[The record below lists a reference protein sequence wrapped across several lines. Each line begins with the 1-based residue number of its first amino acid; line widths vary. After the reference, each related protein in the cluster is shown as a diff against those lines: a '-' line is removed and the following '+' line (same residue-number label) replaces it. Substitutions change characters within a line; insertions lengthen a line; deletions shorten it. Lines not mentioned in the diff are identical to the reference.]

1 MDNRYYKFLK
11 LNEYGSFSEAA
22 KQLKK
27 SQPAITIA
35 IASLEHSLGKKLIIR
50 KKGSVELTPAG
61 KIVLSAS
68 EKINNQINIMNS
80 NLQKLNNNPVICIGL
95 IDSIASLLYSAKT
108 KQAILN
114 NIEVMVDNSARIIS
128 QITTGQLDYGI
139 VTGQAKSLPKDINIY
154 KLKNE
159 PFTFVSSPKN
169 LNTIKN
175 TVGSWLAYNKE
186 STTYSY
192 FSKEF
197 MNMGLEAKPKFF
209 STSMEL
215 LKETAIAGEGT
226 ALLPKHFVNKDIKN
240 GNLVVFK
247 TKPLSR
253 PIWLVSKKPL
263 ASNKQIKAITKKIN
277 TLLTK

>member
-1 MDNRYYKFLK
+1 
-11 LNEYGSFSEAA
+11 
-22 KQLKK
+22 
-27 SQPAITIA
+27 
-35 IASLEHSLGKKLIIR
+35 
-50 KKGSVELTPAG
+50 
-61 KIVLSAS
+61 
-68 EKINNQINIMNS
+68 MNS

-108 KQAILN
+108 KQAVLN

>member
-209 STSMEL
+209 STSMEI

>member
-22 KQLKK
+22 NQLKK

>member
-35 IASLEHSLGKKLIIR
+35 IASLEHSLGKKLIVR

-108 KQAILN
+108 KQAVLN

-263 ASNKQIKAITKKIN
+263 ASNKQIKSITKKIN
-277 TLLTK
+277 SLLTK

>member
-11 LNEYGSFSEAA
+11 IIECGSFSKAA
-22 KQLKK
+22 KQLRI
-27 SQPAITIA
+27 SQPGITIA

-61 KIVLSAS
+61 KIVLSTS
-68 EKINNQINIMNS
+68 ENINNEINIMNNNLLNISS
-80 NLQKLNNNPVICIGL
+80 NPIVHIGI
-95 IDSIASLLYSAKT
+95 IDSIANLLYSTKT
-108 KQAILN
+108 KKSILK

-139 VTGQAKSLPKDINIY
+139 VTGQPKSLPKDINIY
-154 KLKNE
+154 KLKKE
-159 PFTFVSSPKN
+159 PFTFVSSPN
-169 LNTIKN
+169 NPNTIRN
-175 TVGSWLAYNKE
+175 TVSNWLAYNKE
-186 STTYSY
+186 STTYGY

-263 ASNKQIKAITKKIN
+263 ASNKQIKSITKKIN
-277 TLLTK
+277 SLLTK